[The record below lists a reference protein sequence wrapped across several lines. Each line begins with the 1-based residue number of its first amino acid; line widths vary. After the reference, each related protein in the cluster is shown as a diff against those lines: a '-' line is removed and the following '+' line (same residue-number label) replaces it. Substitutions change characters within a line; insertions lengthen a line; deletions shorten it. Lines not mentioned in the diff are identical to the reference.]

1 MSTKIAIFN
10 SNGSFYNFYPNLPK
24 ISVIHKMSLYL
35 RWAPFKYPKWKFASE
50 IVQFCN
56 CTHINPTHSS
66 ISKWANFKLAKWVK
80 LKSIFLKSRK
90 WMFLTF
96 EPTIVAK
103 TNVTVLQSPSTF
115 IQRTTVNDWTAD
127 EWDTELFATLQHW
140 IGGKEDNKN
149 IKVDLFGVTFDVV

>member
-24 ISVIHKMSLYL
+24 ISVILKMSLYL

-80 LKSIFLKSRK
+80 LKSTFLKSRK
-90 WMFLTF
+90 WMFLFF
-96 EPTIVAK
+96 EPTIVTK
-103 TNVTVLQSPSTF
+103 TNVTLLQSPSPF
-115 IQRTTVNDWTAD
+115 IQCWSMNYWCSERLNFSLLCNIQLGVRRT
-127 EWDTELFATLQHW
+127 
-140 IGGKEDNKN
+140 IR
-149 IKVDLFGVTFDVV
+149 I